1 MLFVKRQGKMISK
14 SSYKELPE
22 EETRKL
28 LESHIPSKFEFRNI
42 EYSIGEKKILDKIGG
57 IVEPGEVLAI
67 IGPSGSGKTSCLD
80 ILAQKRKRGVVSG
93 SIFVNGVKLS
103 GEQLKSVSGFV
114 DQEDT
119 LLGTLT
125 VRETLMYSALLRL
138 PTTMSL
144 EAKKLRVQQT
154 LEELGISHI
163 ADRFIGLPGRRGI
176 SGGEKRRV
184 SIAQE
189 MVTSPSI
196 IFLDEP
202 TSGLD
207 SYSAFIVV
215 ERLKTMARENK
226 RTVIMTIHQ
235 PRSNIFSMFDKLLVI
250 AQGKMLFS
258 AGAHDA
264 LEHFTKIGYACPPG
278 YNTADFLSNF
288 GF

>member
-1 MLFVKRQGKMISK
+1 MYSVQYFLNSVLILFVKRQGKLITK
-14 SSYKELPE
+14 SSFKELPE

-28 LESHIPSKFEFRNI
+28 LESHVPSKFEFRNI
-42 EYSIGEKKILDKIGG
+42 EYFIGERRILDKIGG
-57 IVEPGEVLAI
+57 VVEPGQVLAI

-80 ILAQKRKRGVVSG
+80 ILAQKKKRGVVSG
-93 SIFVNGVKLS
+93 SIFVNGVRLS

-125 VRETLMYSALLRL
+125 VRETLMYSAMLRL
-138 PTTMSL
+138 PTDMSL
-144 EAKKLRVQQT
+144 EAKKLRVEQT
-154 LEELGISHI
+154 LDELGISHI
-163 ADRFIGLPGRRGI
+163 ADRYIGLPGRRGI

-196 IFLDEP
+196 LFLDEP

-207 SYSAFIVV
+207 SYNAFVVV
-215 ERLKTMARENK
+215 ERLVKMAREHH

-235 PRSNIFSMFDKLLVI
+235 PRSNIFAMFDRLLVL
-250 AQGKMLFS
+250 AQGKMVR
-258 AGAHDA
+258 
-264 LEHFTKIGYACPPG
+264 
-278 YNTADFLSNF
+278 N
-288 GF
+288 